1 RGRDFPELR
10 VRQYVVGR
18 LELFTV
24 RRLCLS
30 ARMSASRQV
39 MSVRGKPGIKGAPGE
54 RGERGQKGDKGD
66 PGPVIVG
73 WQIDQPNYRAIPVMS
88 GGPKARRFRCAVCS
102 NNSTRRREAE
112 RKRSVNAYDVPLNP

>member
-1 RGRDFPELR
+1 
-10 VRQYVVGR
+10 
-18 LELFTV
+18 
-24 RRLCLS
+24 
-30 ARMSASRQV
+30 MSASRQV

-88 GGPKARRFRCAVCS
+88 GGTEGPPLPLRGLFEQFHKE
-102 NNSTRRREAE
+102 TRG
-112 RKRSVNAYDVPLNP
+112 